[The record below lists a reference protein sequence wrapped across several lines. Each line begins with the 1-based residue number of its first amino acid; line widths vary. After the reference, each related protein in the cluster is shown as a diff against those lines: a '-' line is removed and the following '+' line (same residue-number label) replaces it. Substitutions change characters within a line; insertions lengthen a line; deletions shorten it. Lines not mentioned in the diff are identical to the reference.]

1 VNPKGVRK
9 QPQRTCI
16 ACQRTDAKR
25 GLVRVVRTPTGEV
38 AIDLTGKLAGRG
50 AYLCK
55 DKRCWLAALE
65 RKRIE
70 QALRVEL
77 GTEQRAMLEQ
87 YAAQLP
93 AESDQESTV

>member
-1 VNPKGVRK
+1 MNPKGVRK

-38 AIDLTGKLAGRG
+38 AIDPSGKLAGRG

-55 DKRCWLAALE
+55 DKRCWQTALE

-70 QALRVEL
+70 QALKVEL
-77 GTEQRAMLEQ
+77 GAEQRASLEQ

-93 AESDQESTV
+93 TENDRECTV